1 MREIL
6 FRGQRKDNGEWVSGR
21 NLLLLDDTKMY
32 IAQTGETGYT
42 FLDDANNIVKLEV
55 NFYSVIPET
64 VGQFTGLLDK
74 NGTEI
79 FEGDIVRH
87 GYYNRRVNV
96 VEYSTDGEMG
106 SCGCC
111 YDRFVGT
118 GFVAYGVDL
127 TDCYVIGNIHD
138 NPELLEVTNER

>member
-6 FRGQRKDNGEWVSGR
+6 FRGKRADGGGWAYGSLMRYNPTHKTADIFLQGFDVS
-21 NLLLLDDTKMY
+21 
-32 IAQTGETGYT
+32 
-42 FLDDANNIVKLEV
+42 F
-55 NFYSVIPET
+55 T
-64 VGQFTGLLDK
+64 VDINTVEQFTGLLDK

-87 GYYNRRVNV
+87 GYYDRIIRV

-111 YDRFVGT
+111 YDRFVGA